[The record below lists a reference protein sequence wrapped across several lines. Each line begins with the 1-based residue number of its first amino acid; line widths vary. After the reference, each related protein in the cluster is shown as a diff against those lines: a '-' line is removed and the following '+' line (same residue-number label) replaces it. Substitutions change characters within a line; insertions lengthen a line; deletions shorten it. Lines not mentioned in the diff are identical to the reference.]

1 MSYQTELQA
10 TAVAVSQQ
18 HCFAGPTVVDACLR
32 GYFVEP
38 LTAAAAAADFEGYS
52 AALAISAAA
61 AAAAASPQ
69 QCFVVQLTGFETC
82 SLYLIV
88 APLAA
93 AVKAIVAAASFVFAA
108 DEYQKPVEV
117 VAAA

>member
-82 SLYLIV
+82 SYLIV